1 MSRIFMTRDRS
12 IFPFR
17 INHFNFFSSKSGILD
32 PTETLDIVAK
42 ILIQLNVPDLRR
54 Q

>member
-1 MSRIFMTRDRS
+1 MTRGRS

-32 PTETLDIVAK
+32 PTEALDIASNLFIHNDVAA
-42 ILIQLNVPDLRR
+42 VRR
-54 Q
+54 R